1 MMESLRKHVK
11 GWLGMVII
19 VGISLSFALVGL
31 QSYTGDGT
39 EQPVAEVADRKIYQ
53 GDVNNA
59 YQQRV
64 SQLKE
69 QYADQYSPDL
79 FSEEALRNESLN
91 QLVQEQLILHT
102 VDSDGYEVSDQAVLK
117 VISELEAFQTNG
129 QFDKSLYEQL
139 LRAKG
144 LTSTGFVQQVKVG
157 LIRDQFVRG
166 IVDTTLVD
174 DSEINDFY
182 RLNNQ
187 VRDVE
192 YITLPLE
199 SKTKLV
205 SVTDDELQKNY
216 LQNEHLYKT
225 PEQVSV
231 EYVEL
236 NLANLMADVNPSEA
250 ELRAFYESEKQSFT
264 AEGRRRAS
272 HILFDAPSG
281 TPEKE
286 SEEKRKLAEEV
297 LLKIQ
302 SGEDFTVLAKQYS
315 DDIGSAKQGGDLGI
329 INKGMMDDVFEKT
342 LSELTVDQ
350 SSEVVQTPFGFH
362 IIKLTELEES
372 TVKSFDAA
380 KEEIELSYKQKIAGE
395 QFYQMSERLAELS
408 FENPGSLDPV
418 VDELGLKINQQV
430 LFGKDQGEG
439 IAAND
444 KVRHAAFIED
454 FLAGN
459 NSEVVE
465 VESEHL
471 IVMHLIEHKPAST
484 VAFEDVKGAVEL
496 AVRQYKAGVELKKEA
511 EGLLKEV
518 LASKSLQAAAKSKG
532 LTVNVAGPITRND
545 KTAPPAVIRDAF
557 SMSHPEDEKPSFKM
571 SFIANGDI
579 AIVGLNKIT
588 DGDKA
593 SIDDKSRESF
603 KKFLERLKGEVS
615 LAASLANL
623 SVDADVK
630 FTNQPQ

>member
-144 LTSTGFVQQVKVG
+144 LTSAGFVQQVKVG

-236 NLANLMADVNPSEA
+236 SLANLMADVNPSEA

-362 IIKLTELEES
+362 IIKLTELEE
-372 TVKSFDAA
+372 
-380 KEEIELSYKQKIAGE
+380 
-395 QFYQMSERLAELS
+395 
-408 FENPGSLDPV
+408 
-418 VDELGLKINQQV
+418 
-430 LFGKDQGEG
+430 
-439 IAAND
+439 
-444 KVRHAAFIED
+444 
-454 FLAGN
+454 
-459 NSEVVE
+459 
-465 VESEHL
+465 
-471 IVMHLIEHKPAST
+471 
-484 VAFEDVKGAVEL
+484 
-496 AVRQYKAGVELKKEA
+496 
-511 EGLLKEV
+511 
-518 LASKSLQAAAKSKG
+518 
-532 LTVNVAGPITRND
+532 
-545 KTAPPAVIRDAF
+545 
-557 SMSHPEDEKPSFKM
+557 
-571 SFIANGDI
+571 
-579 AIVGLNKIT
+579 
-588 DGDKA
+588 
-593 SIDDKSRESF
+593 
-603 KKFLERLKGEVS
+603 
-615 LAASLANL
+615 
-623 SVDADVK
+623 
-630 FTNQPQ
+630 